1 MNSEDRGTEMKMSL
15 EGVAEDR
22 KQPGSAARRV
32 ARSPKASR
40 VAVAR
45 SAIRAG
51 ARGSVAPPLRTVLLF
66 LLLGTTH
73 CHWFVPL
80 EIEAVS
86 FCDLYEDDGCVEPWN
101 GNRRTY
107 TPEIPEYKQDS
118 WYDLGYHMYFHT
130 RETPGVRVKFNRG
143 LSAGEI
149 AGLEKNLHCEYE
161 LQRDGRTVSGHLE
174 GTRVDA
180 DGIWCFDYLGTMLV
194 NWHKQNGS
202 DKERPSAEFFPV
214 QLRLHFKSDDPAV
227 TGSIEGAVVVDFR

>member
-1 MNSEDRGTEMKMSL
+1 MKTSL

-22 KQPGSAARRV
+22 ERESALPGGWRGRR
-32 ARSPKASR
+32 RRDSR
-40 VAVAR
+40 VRAAT
-45 SAIRAG
+45 RAG
-51 ARGSVAPPLRTVLLF
+51 ARGSVAPPLKYVLLFF
-66 LLLGTTH
+66 LLLGTAH

-86 FCDLYEDDGCVEPWN
+86 FCDLYEENGCVEPWN
-101 GNRRTY
+101 GTRRTY
-107 TPEIPEYKQDS
+107 SPEIPEYKQDS

-143 LSAGEI
+143 LSSGEI

-161 LQRDGRTVSGHLE
+161 LERDGKIVSGHLE

-194 NWHKQNGS
+194 NWHKENGS
-202 DKERPSAEFFPV
+202 EQQRPSADFFPV
-214 QLRLHFKSDDPAV
+214 QLRLFFAAGQPAID
-227 TGSIEGAVVVDFR
+227 GEIEGAVVVNFE